1 MAQRDFLRI
10 KNLLKVNKLLQ
21 DKQVIV
27 FLICLVIAASL
38 WFLNALSKDY
48 ETTLTYPVHYT
59 NVPEK
64 RFLANNPPGKIDIDV
79 RAHGFV
85 LLRNTLNLSFAPVI
99 LDITRLIPHAEE
111 TEPLSYTIRT
121 SDLLNRIS
129 SQISNEITILE
140 VHPGS
145 IVLILDSL
153 ETKQVPVEAD
163 IQIDFAE
170 QYNLSAPLQIIPEQV
185 LATGP
190 GSLLDTLESVST
202 VHKTFRAIKKT
213 TEEELELVA
222 PEKVTL
228 KPRKAKV
235 IIPAEEFTE
244 KILKIPVKILD
255 KPNDTDIKLFP
266 SELEVSFRVALSQY
280 TAINATDFLLAIPFS
295 AIRSGHP
302 NVQVTLEK
310 KPDFVRDIK
319 YFPQTIEYL
328 IEKE

>member
-1 MAQRDFLRI
+1 
-10 KNLLKVNKLLQ
+10 
-21 DKQVIV
+21 
-27 FLICLVIAASL
+27 
-38 WFLNALSKDY
+38 
-48 ETTLTYPVHYT
+48 
-59 NVPEK
+59 
-64 RFLANNPPGKIDIDV
+64 
-79 RAHGFV
+79 
-85 LLRNTLNLSFAPVI
+85 LNLSFAPVI